1 MKISTL
7 SLDSMIRNSTIVSKW
22 KERFLW
28 DSHMRFPEW
37 LKIVFKVISQALYCS
52 LGNHFPRMNRI
63 MPMAFSKINVEGQ
76 ESPTANS

>member
-1 MKISTL
+1 
-7 SLDSMIRNSTIVSKW
+7 
-22 KERFLW
+22 
-28 DSHMRFPEW
+28 MRFSEW
-37 LKIVFKVISQALYCS
+37 LKIVFKVISQVLYCR